1 MNIKILSIGLCIGIA
16 GCLWYISPILKPL
29 PQPTGP
35 YAIGT
40 TSIAITDQYRIDPYV
55 LGGQKRTLMTRLWY
69 PASKSN
75 APLYPYLGAA
85 MPAFQQLV
93 AQFYGIPLW
102 LSKWLLRGLVTHAH
116 SEAPCTP
123 SANGWPVVL
132 FSHGLL
138 GMPSE
143 THISIIEAIASS
155 GHVVVGIEH
164 PYFNVLTHYPDGKIV
179 SSHQLNE
186 QFSKMRPQQQHEFQ
200 CTAIDTYKDDM
211 LCVLKHLETLNN
223 DPANQWYGKLDLQQV
238 VVMGHSA
245 GGTAAIKFCRSH
257 PECKGAIDL
266 DGWYDQCIGDEPL
279 KQPLLLISGSKI
291 DTVVEPTPEYLARKE
306 LTREQYYVNE
316 AAVVRHKRRL
326 CQPPGCSLIE
336 LSNVDHTEFGDLI
349 LRKWPLRAW
358 NAPDAY
364 KTLIIIN
371 EHIVNFLKA
380 NLQVG

>member
-1 MNIKILSIGLCIGIA
+1 MF
-16 GCLWYISPILKPL
+16 KPF

-35 YAIGT
+35 YQIGT
-40 TSIAITDQYRIDPYV
+40 TALPMVDPLRKEMYADRDQ
-55 LGGQKRTLMTRLWY
+55 QRTLMARLWY
-69 PASKSN
+69 PTVKRN
-75 APLYPYLGAA
+75 APLYPYLGTA

-102 LSKWLLRGLVTHAH
+102 FSKWLLRGITTHAH
-116 SEAPCTP
+116 ADVECSPTTQ
-123 SANGWPVVL
+123 GWPVVL

-143 THISIIEAIASS
+143 THISIIESIASA
-155 GHVVVGIEH
+155 GYIVIGIEH
-164 PYFNVLTHYPDGKIV
+164 PYFNVLTQYPDGRIV
-179 SSHQLNE
+179 TSHQLNE
-186 QFSKMRPQQQHEFQ
+186 QFSKMRPQQQREFQ
-200 CTAIDTYKDDM
+200 TAAIQTYNADM
-211 LCVLKHLETLNN
+211 ACVLNHLAILNN
-223 DPANQWYGKLDLQQV
+223 DSASPWSHKLNLQQV
-238 VVMGHSA
+238 IIMGHSA
-245 GGTAAIKFCRSH
+245 GGTAAIEFCRAH

-266 DGWYDQCIGDEPL
+266 DGWYDHCIGDAPL

-306 LTREQYYVNE
+306 LTREQYYANE
-316 AAVVRHKRRL
+316 AAIVRHKRRL

-364 KTLIIIN
+364 KTLAIIN